1 MAQLRTLSKDAYHVY
16 TDGSSFRNPGRAG
29 LGVFG
34 HAHLPPL
41 PRGPPPALINP
52 SSTPVKPYYCS
63 MDIGPKSNNAAE
75 LHALVH
81 ALDHLLKQ
89 NFPTFIKNIC
99 IFIDNQY
106 AIKTTVKEWVAK
118 SNLDLIHQAQ
128 TLLCRLKQRFPT
140 HLLWVPGHAQIPGNE
155 IADWLGYFVRG
166 LARSSSGGVIKLR

>member
-1 MAQLRTLSKDAYHVY
+1 
-16 TDGSSFRNPGRAG
+16 
-29 LGVFG
+29 
-34 HAHLPPL
+34 
-41 PRGPPPALINP
+41 
-52 SSTPVKPYYCS
+52 

-89 NFPTFIKNIC
+89 NFPAFIKNIR

-155 IADWLGYFVRG
+155 IADWLAKRGAQGNSTCDPPPENILHPRPPARPRPVAPPPISADHELADDIPPSDDEEDGPVRPPT
-166 LARSSSGGVIKLR
+166 S